1 MKLNFPELAGIY
13 TTKKKKVQTWSSW
26 EVQKMHTTDRVLNG
40 RFERCEEEGDTD
52 TGLD

>member
-1 MKLNFPELAGIY
+1 
-13 TTKKKKVQTWSSW
+13 
-26 EVQKMHTTDRVLNG
+26 MHTTDRVLNG